1 MAIFFFQETIP
12 LSGGWYYPT
21 GRDGQVSRDLP
32 RKPCHSSEDHGDSLC
47 YLIGR
52 IAPDTP
58 KYAETRVRDQF
69 DPTGYIPD
77 DFFPVKTY
85 KY

>member
-1 MAIFFFQETIP
+1 MP
-12 LSGGWYYPT
+12 L
-21 GRDGQVSRDLP
+21 
-32 RKPCHSSEDHGDSLC
+32 SEDHGDSLC

-69 DPTGYIPD
+69 DPTGLHSRR
-77 DFFPVKTY
+77 FFPGEDLQILTSPRFRR
-85 KY
+85 